1 LLLVRSGAPRA
12 DTVSSLPF
20 SKTILSALKIIITI
34 LSFQNLLLK
43 MSKHLKK
50 IKNPFQCK
58 DCKTFCTSSPRL
70 LQVQRENTCAYFKR
84 RRELLEKNYNLINGR
99 KRQSASASSPTIDN
113 SRIIPTTLVSPID
126 FATTANNSSIS
137 SEMRY
142 MNNEND
148 GIGNSY
154 DQPDDCMDSPIFDT
168 SPPHFHPEDNDLTC
182 HQNQYRKWQ
191 EKVSELLYN
200 KGNTSYSR
208 TPNSNN
214 SSNQNSFHG
223 LARYLKLGWTYDI
236 NMEKKEANQILL
248 FFGNCLLIPKQIGYR
263 LVEEMVYY
271 YLSEILLLVIQR
283 KRTFFI

>member
-1 LLLVRSGAPRA
+1 
-12 DTVSSLPF
+12 
-20 SKTILSALKIIITI
+20 
-34 LSFQNLLLK
+34 

-70 LQVQRENTCAYFKR
+70 LQVHRENTCAYAKR
-84 RRELLEKNYNLINGR
+84 RRELLEKNYNVNGR
-99 KRQSASASSPTIDN
+99 KKQPASASSPTIDN
-113 SRIIPTTLVSPID
+113 SRIIPTTLVSPIY

-137 SEMRY
+137 SEMRQ
-142 MNNEND
+142 MSKEND

-154 DQPDDCMDSPIFDT
+154 DQPDDCMDSPNFNM
-168 SPPHFHPEDNDLTC
+168 SPPHTHHEDNDLTC

-200 KGNTSYSR
+200 KGNTSNST
-208 TPNSNN
+208 TPNSSNSSN

-236 NMEKKEANQILL
+236 NMEKKEAHQILL
-248 FFGNCLLIPKQIGYR
+248 IFWNYLLIPKQSGYR

-271 YLSEILLLVIQR
+271 YLSEILLLDIQR
-283 KRTFFI
+283 KRTFFYIKICLVLMSQLPVQLINYIHFMITIQYFQPF